1 MVKISKLSK
10 YFILCSM
17 FLVCIVYNGCNGS
30 TQITPC
36 PTFPKPSKETLT
48 ALLKADKE
56 YTKKLFKLKQK
67 LDVCK
72 NISK

>member
-1 MVKISKLSK
+1 MNSIYKVIIINLI
-10 YFILCSM
+10 ILT
-17 FLVCIVYNGCNGS
+17 FLGCTGT
-30 TQITPC
+30 TQLKTPC
-36 PTFPKPSKETLT
+36 PTFPKPSEKTLK

-72 NISK
+72 GI